1 MLNNV
6 YDVEKDNRFQYE
18 YNAYMAPAI
27 LERELAYKSYHTA
40 TRYLTTFDYER
51 SIFYANATFAYLSD
65 DEKSVFVVKSD
76 KLQKKTQSLLDLTLS
91 VRDFHKWRFKKGEI
105 QYFD

>member
-6 YDVEKDNRFQYE
+6 YDVGKDNRFQYE

-27 LERELAYKSYHTA
+27 LERELAYKNYHTA
-40 TRYLTTFDYER
+40 KRYLTTFDYER
-51 SIFYANATFAYLSD
+51 SIYYANNVFAYLSD

-76 KLQKKTQSLLDLTLS
+76 KLQKKTQSLLDLTH
-91 VRDFHKWRFKKGEI
+91 FHKWRFKKGEI
-105 QYFD
+105 KYFD